1 MDPSAEEWR
10 RKVEVVA
17 FVYLKTAIW
26 KVANLYSLE
35 AQTCSRQ

>member
-17 FVYLKTAIW
+17 FVYLKTAI
-26 KVANLYSLE
+26 LE
-35 AQTCSRQ
+35 SSQSA